1 MIAVVVAALEEHD
14 IVAGVL
20 LLDNGHVVGRAL
32 SAVEPLGIRGGAD
45 ARALGVGVDR
55 DARRRGLAVGGSRG
69 GHVRRHGGGKAVRV
83 VRGSGDL
90 VGRGLGSCH
99 RGIRRGSA
107 GVAVSTRRLLG
118 RCLHKIVLVVKD
130 VVAVFVLGVVFR
142 DLLVGV
148 GIAVVLLLRILR
160 GELAELQHV
169 ARDLLGHA
177 VAVDCLQILADRAVL
192 ILLGRELNVGKLL
205 IDLMLI
211 VLVERDAGL
220 LGGIAQRRDLHEVLL
235 GSVLKIVIPRVKLL
249 ADGALLLV
257 ERLFRVKAD
266 GGEDAAVLVAERE
279 VGRAVGIVD
288 LGRGILHIADLQR
301 GARGVKE
308 AGIAKQDRND
318 QQHDNDRADRPLDLA
333 LLALFGLLLR
343 GDLAAL
349 GAQHALIA
357 AALFVLGCTHS

>member
-1 MIAVVVAALEEHD
+1 
-14 IVAGVL
+14 
-20 LLDNGHVVGRAL
+20 
-32 SAVEPLGIRGGAD
+32 
-45 ARALGVGVDR
+45 
-55 DARRRGLAVGGSRG
+55 
-69 GHVRRHGGGKAVRV
+69 
-83 VRGSGDL
+83 
-90 VGRGLGSCH
+90 
-99 RGIRRGSA
+99 
-107 GVAVSTRRLLG
+107 
-118 RCLHKIVLVVKD
+118 
-130 VVAVFVLGVVFR
+130 
-142 DLLVGV
+142 
-148 GIAVVLLLRILR
+148 
-160 GELAELQHV
+160 V

-192 ILLGRELNVGKLL
+192 ILLGRELDIGKLL

-333 LLALFGLLLR
+333 LLARFGLLLR